1 MNRPALLMAAAA
13 LVVAATGYALTG
25 SPGLPASPA
34 PVRVINPDLTPE
46 AEQAS
51 KALLENFGDVRA
63 WLTLSNALI
72 RMERT
77 ETAVVALESGLAA
90 NPGNADLW
98 VQTGVALVA
107 HANGQVV
114 PAARLA
120 FDRASRLAPDHPAPA
135 YFLGL
140 AWMQAGE
147 PDRALAV
154 WRGLRD
160 RSTNDA
166 PWRATL
172 EQQIRVAEK
181 MQQLGVG
188 PGMAP
193 PVAPSMSPP
202 MPPGGQAGAPESTQQ
217 PAPPAGARQEQAES

>member
-1 MNRPALLMAAAA
+1 MKWQIPLL
-13 LVVAATGYALTG
+13 VAAGLAVAVAGYALTG

-34 PVRVINPDLTPE
+34 PIKVQNPDLTPE

-63 WLTLSNALI
+63 WLTLSDALI
-72 RMERT
+72 RMGRT
-77 ETAVVALESGLAA
+77 ETAVVALDSGLEAI
-90 NPGNADLW
+90 PGNADLW

-140 AWMQAGE
+140 AWMQSGE
-147 PDRALAV
+147 PERALSV
-154 WRGLRD
+154 WRDLRD
-160 RSTNDA
+160 RSTEDA
-166 PWRATL
+166 PWRPML
-172 EQQIRVAEK
+172 VQQIRAAE
-181 MQQLGVG
+181 MMRQMGIG
-188 PGMAP
+188 PGMMQGMQP
-193 PVAPSMSPP
+193 DGQGG
-202 MPPGGQAGAPESTQQ
+202 MPEGTGQRGQ
-217 PAPPAGARQEQAES
+217 PANSPMAPQQKDAAS